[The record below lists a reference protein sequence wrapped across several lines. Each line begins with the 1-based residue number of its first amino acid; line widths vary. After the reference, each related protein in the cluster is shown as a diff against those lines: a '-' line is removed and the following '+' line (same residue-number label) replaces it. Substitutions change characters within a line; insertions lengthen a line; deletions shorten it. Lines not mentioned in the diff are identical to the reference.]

1 MNAAAQR
8 RLTPA
13 FGVAVA
19 VFGVAL
25 LSLMFGAGRSVS
37 WDPPRPVPPLPAVHA
52 VNLPTPPPLQSY
64 AQTWEHPLFSAD
76 RKPIV
81 TQSGGSEGVSLGDL
95 QLTGIILTPGL
106 HMALLGP
113 TNSKGGDEDKQV
125 SVREGST
132 LPDSTW
138 KLIQVLPRS
147 AIFASPS
154 GRTELKLPAG
164 APIDQKQP
172 AQNASQPQGAIPMNQ
187 PPQGENPGPGSGQPE
202 PAENGVLMRPAPP
215 PPVRPNDAQAE
226 RLQKLRAAILKQRSQ
241 QQQTGNQG
249 EH

>member
-8 RLTPA
+8 RLTPLA
-13 FGVAVA
+13 GAAVA
-19 VFGVAL
+19 VLGVVL
-25 LSLMFGAGRSVS
+25 LSLLFGVGRGVS
-37 WDPPRPVPPLPAVHA
+37 WDPPRPVPPLPAMRA
-52 VNLPTPPPLQSY
+52 VTLPTPPPLQSY

-95 QLTGIILTPGL
+95 QLTGIILTPQL

-113 TNSKGGDEDKQV
+113 VNAKGGDEDKQV
-125 SVREGST
+125 SVREGAS
-132 LPDSTW
+132 LPDSNW

-147 AIFASPS
+147 AVFASPS

-164 APIDQKQP
+164 APIDQQP
-172 AQNASQPQGAIPMNQ
+172 GSSPSQPDVRPSPATSNPM
-187 PPQGENPGPGSGQPE
+187 PPTPHTLE
-202 PAENGVLMRPAPP
+202 PAPP
-215 PPVRPNDAQAE
+215 PSPPNDAQSE

-241 QQQTGNQG
+241 RQAGNQG
-249 EH
+249 DH

>member
-8 RLTPA
+8 RLTPLA
-13 FGVAVA
+13 GAAVA
-19 VFGVAL
+19 VLGVVL
-25 LSLMFGAGRSVS
+25 LSLLFGVGRGVS
-37 WDPPRPVPPLPAVHA
+37 WDPPRPVPPLPAMRA
-52 VNLPTPPPLQSY
+52 VTLPTPPPLQSY

-95 QLTGIILTPGL
+95 QLTGIILTPQL

-113 TNSKGGDEDKQV
+113 VNAKGGDEDKQV
-125 SVREGST
+125 SVREGAS
-132 LPDSTW
+132 LPDSNW

-147 AIFASPS
+147 AVFASPS

-164 APIDQKQP
+164 APIDQQP
-172 AQNASQPQGAIPMNQ
+172 GSSPSQPDVRPSPATSNPM
-187 PPQGENPGPGSGQPE
+187 PPTPHKLE
-202 PAENGVLMRPAPP
+202 PAPP
-215 PPVRPNDAQAE
+215 PSPPNDAQSE

-241 QQQTGNQG
+241 RQAGNQG
-249 EH
+249 DH

>member
-13 FGVAVA
+13 FGIVTAVL
-19 VFGVAL
+19 GVVLVSL
-25 LSLMFGAGRSVS
+25 LIGAGRGVS
-37 WDPPRPVPPLPAVHA
+37 WNPPRPIPPLPAAHA
-52 VNLPTPPPLQSY
+52 VTLPVPPPLQSY

-81 TQSGGSEGVSLGDL
+81 TQGGGSEGVSLGDL
-95 QLTGIILTPGL
+95 QLTGIILTSKL

-113 TNSKGGDEDKQV
+113 VNGKGDDDKQV
-125 SVREGST
+125 SVREGAT
-132 LPDSTW
+132 LPDSSW

-164 APIDQKQP
+164 APIDQP
-172 AQNASQPQGAIPMNQ
+172 AGEPNAQEGAVPMNPPPGPGPGTPQPQGREM
-187 PPQGENPGPGSGQPE
+187 
-202 PAENGVLMRPAPP
+202 MRAVPP
-215 PPVRPNDAQAE
+215 PSPQPNEAQAE
-226 RLQKLRAAILKQRSQ
+226 RLQKLRAAILKQRSLQ
-241 QQQTGNQG
+241 QQQQQQGNQG

>member
-8 RLTPA
+8 RLTPLA
-13 FGVAVA
+13 GAAVA
-19 VFGVAL
+19 MLGAVL
-25 LSLMFGAGRSVS
+25 LSLLFGVGRGVS
-37 WDPPRPVPPLPAVHA
+37 WDPPRPVPPLPAMRA
-52 VNLPTPPPLQSY
+52 VTLPTPPPLQSY

-95 QLTGIILTPGL
+95 QLTGIILTPQL

-113 TNSKGGDEDKQV
+113 VNAKGGDEDKQV
-125 SVREGST
+125 SVREGAS
-132 LPDSTW
+132 LPDSNW

-147 AIFASPS
+147 AVFASPS

-164 APIDQKQP
+164 APIDQQPGSSSSPPNAPQSPPMNSPTQP
-172 AQNASQPQGAIPMNQ
+172 APHTL
-187 PPQGENPGPGSGQPE
+187 E
-202 PAENGVLMRPAPP
+202 PAPP
-215 PPVRPNDAQAE
+215 PSPPNDAQSE

-241 QQQTGNQG
+241 RQAGNQG
-249 EH
+249 DH